1 MKQKSILNS
10 TELRKFGF
18 NLGLGLNIVGCIMFY
33 RGREH
38 FIWFSSIGSSALV
51 LAILCPAL
59 LMPLKK
65 ALDLVIK
72 VFGKTVNMITLLV
85 AFYLIFTPIS
95 FLLRLLGR
103 DLLRQKIDGAT
114 NSYWEKHKKTPFS
127 KELYER
133 MG

>member
-1 MKQKSILNS
+1 MNQKSILNS
-10 TELRKFGF
+10 IELRKFGF

-38 FIWFSSIGSSALV
+38 FIWFSSIGSSVLV

-59 LMPLKK
+59 LMSIKK
-65 ALDLVIK
+65 VMDLVIK
-72 VFGKTVNMITLLV
+72 VFGKTVNMITLLA

-95 FLLRLLGR
+95 FLLKILGK
-103 DLLRQKIDGAT
+103 DLLHQGINTST
-114 NSYWEKHKKTPFS
+114 NSYWEEHRKLPFS

-133 MG
+133 M